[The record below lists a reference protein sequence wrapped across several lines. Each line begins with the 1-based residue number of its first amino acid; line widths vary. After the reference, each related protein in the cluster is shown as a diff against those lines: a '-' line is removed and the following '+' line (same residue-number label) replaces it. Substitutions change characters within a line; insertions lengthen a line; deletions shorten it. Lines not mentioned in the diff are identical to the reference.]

1 MRESF
6 KSIDSERNA
15 DNNSNKLIEVLK
27 CRKPYLMQRFLKL
40 SYNKWRN
47 TRKRLDGTYE
57 PKWKE
62 STDDKWN
69 KEHGTN
75 CVDIANTEYEDLPRN
90 RQYERMVAVS
100 VVIDLVL
107 DWIESWEIITPE
119 IIEKMSSVIH
129 DKWLERRIDTGELL
143 DSSLAVPYENL
154 SEEEKGKDRNHIY
167 IAIQIIKE
175 EIETIKQI

>member
-6 KSIDSERNA
+6 ESIESERIA

-27 CRKPYLMQRFLKL
+27 CRKPYLMQRFVKL

-75 CVDIANTEYEDLPRN
+75 RVDIANSEYEDLPRN
-90 RQYERMVAVS
+90 RQYERMAAASVA
-100 VVIDLVL
+100 IDLVL

-119 IIEKMSSVIH
+119 MIEKMSSVIH

-143 DSSLAVPYENL
+143 DSSLAEPYENL
-154 SEEEKGKDRNHIY
+154 SEKEKEKDRNHIY

-175 EIETIKQI
+175 EIEAIK